1 MNPPTPPVFWL
12 TGLSGAGKSTLAEA
26 LKQALQAQ
34 GRHVAL
40 LDGDALR
47 TGLCADLGFS
57 PEDRAENIRRSAE
70 VARLMA
76 DVGLTVIVALIS
88 PYRAERDAARA
99 RFAPGQFLEVFV
111 DTPLELAEARD
122 PKGLYARA
130 RRGELRQFTGIDA
143 PYEAPLAPE
152 LRITTASCSVAEA
165 VAKLLARA

>member
-1 MNPPTPPVFWL
+1 
-12 TGLSGAGKSTLAEA
+12 
-26 LKQALQAQ
+26 
-34 GRHVAL
+34 VAL